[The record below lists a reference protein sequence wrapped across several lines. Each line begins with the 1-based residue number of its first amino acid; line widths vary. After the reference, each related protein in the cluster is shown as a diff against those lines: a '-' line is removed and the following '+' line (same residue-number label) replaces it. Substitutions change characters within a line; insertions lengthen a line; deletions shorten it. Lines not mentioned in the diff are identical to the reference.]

1 MGIGSRIARFFRNRW
16 ATMCRRWHYVLL
28 GIPFVLVIAGIILC
42 TVSVIRIHQVL
53 DGQPFQYAAELF
65 ESRNMNYRKLTILS
79 RALDQADESAP
90 RSLPGGLDLETVKTI
105 HNGLEE
111 KEASTNLSSRRD
123 GAVASDD
130 GQIWLESYFS
140 SAFYRAYGY
149 IDKTEQGAAERVEV
163 VGIGGDYATLHPFRY
178 ESGGFFSDGES
189 DKYSIVLNTQL
200 AWNLFHSY
208 QVLGAEVE
216 LNGVIYQVV
225 GVVCEGDDMIAET
238 TGVTKPRAYV
248 HFNQLA
254 NLANGGTVTQISS
267 EQDQSVKPDDL
278 AVTCYEALLTDP
290 INNIAY
296 NDLLAVLTENIGYSD
311 DSTTLEIINNTDRFF
326 VTRLY
331 EKYFPLKESVNRI
344 DGLHIPFF
352 ERSARLAEQYVVF
365 WAEMLVVCGIVII
378 CGLCGIYSTLH
389 GRKTKHALPKEEDTG
404 DVSESEE
411 RKSAEESG
419 IR

>member
-1 MGIGSRIARFFRNRW
+1 
-16 ATMCRRWHYVLL
+16 MCRRWHYVLL
-28 GIPFVLVIAGIILC
+28 GIPFVLVIAGITL
-42 TVSVIRIHQVL
+42 TTFSVIRIHQVL
-53 DGQPFQYAAELF
+53 DGQTFQYAAELF
-65 ESRNMNYRKLTILS
+65 ESQNMKYRKLTILS
-79 RALDQADESAP
+79 RVLDQADESAP
-90 RSLPGGLDLETVKTI
+90 RSMPGGLNLETVKTI

-111 KEASTNLSSRRD
+111 KEASTNLSSRRI
-123 GAVASDD
+123 GAAASDN
-130 GQIWLESYFS
+130 GQIWLDSYSS

-163 VGIGGDYATLHPFRY
+163 VGVGGDYATIHPFRY

-216 LNGVIYQVV
+216 LNGVMYQVV
-225 GVVCEGDDMIAET
+225 GVVGEGDDTIAET

-254 NLANGGTVTQISS
+254 NLANGGSIAQNSS
-267 EQDQSVKPDDL
+267 EQEHSVSEDDL
-278 AVTCYEALLTDP
+278 AVSCYEVLLTDP

-311 DSTTLEIINNTDRFF
+311 NSTTLEIINNTDRFF
-326 VTRLY
+326 ITRLFG
-331 EKYFPLKESVNRI
+331 KYFPLKESVSQV

-365 WAEMLVVCGIVII
+365 WGEVLVVCGIVII

-389 GRKTKHALPKEEDTG
+389 GRKTKHALPKEDDQD
-404 DVSESEE
+404 DVSEPEE
-411 RKSAEESG
+411 RRSAEDSG